1 MVFWGWGYIRTQNN
15 QKFTLY
21 WACIPAGETGKQD
34 KSVIY
39 VMSVGFPGGSDGKES
54 TCNARDLGQ
63 SLSWEDP
70 LELGT
75 ATHSSILAW
84 KKSTD
89 QGTWQATVHGVTTSW
104 ALLSAHSLPSS

>member
-70 LELGT
+70 RRM
-75 ATHSSILAW
+75 AW
-84 KKSTD
+84 QPTLVFLSEEF
-89 QGTWQATVHGVTTSW
+89 HGQR
-104 ALLSAHSLPSS
+104 SLVDWSMGSHRVRHD